1 MNITKKQM
9 IKQFQPILDVTNDGI
24 DFKWFSHNELNALP
38 TDENGLIS
46 INGEPHY
53 VWTLRHSDDGSCDFI
68 SNSFARVNSLGQYI
82 LSKINPRVNTTDYYE
97 ISSGV
102 YRILKSIK

>member
-24 DFKWFSHNELNALP
+24 DFEWFDDFELNALP
-38 TDENGLIS
+38 TDENDLVLVD
-46 INGEPHY
+46 GEPHY
-53 VWTLRHSDDGSCDFI
+53 IWTLHHNDTG
-68 SNSFARVNSLGQYI
+68 FADYIRAGYSRFNSLDTYV
-82 LSKINPRVNTTDYYE
+82 LTKINPLLNDTDYYE

>member
-24 DFKWFSHNELNALP
+24 DFKWFDDDELNALP
-38 TDENGLIS
+38 TDENDLVLID
-46 INGEPHY
+46 GEPHY
-53 VWTLRHSDDGSCDFI
+53 IWTLHHSDDGGADFI
-68 SNSFARVNSLGQYI
+68 NGGFSRMNSLDTYV
-82 LSKINPRVNTTDYYE
+82 LTKINPLLNDTDYYE
-97 ISSGV
+97 VNSGV